1 MIFKVQ
7 GVSDTGDSVTFMVNA
22 ESSEAAGSIAAKRG
36 VKTSKV
42 SPFSEGGEGEDREFG
57 NISAAEARILR
68 DVKDVEASAGPP
80 AALRPS
86 LGGVSEPD
94 VPESEPVTRPMSV
107 SVVGFF
113 AIFLAI
119 LGIVAGAVRLPK
131 LLYGV
136 RPSEAA
142 IKRLK
147 APQRAEAEAKIRT
160 NTFETV
166 ATFGTMGANLL
177 LLVGGFGCLR
187 LRPWARAALSGYM
200 LIMVL
205 LLAATLI
212 VFHMD
217 GVHMMA
223 ASLKAL
229 MPSPWR
235 GHMMVTYIL
244 ALLTPVLFPVATMLI
259 LRHRSAQEAF
269 DRNAYI

>member
-1 MIFKVQ
+1 MIFKVS
-7 GVSDTGDSVTFMVNA
+7 GVSETGESVTFMVNA
-22 ESSEAAGSIAAKRG
+22 DSGEAAGGIAARRG
-36 VKTSKV
+36 VKPSKV
-42 SPFSEGGEGEDREFG
+42 APFSELGEGEDRELG
-57 NISAAEARILR
+57 GVSAANGRILR
-68 DVKDVEASAGPP
+68 DAKDVEASAGPP

-94 VPESEPVTRPMSV
+94 LPEREPVKRPTAV
-107 SVVGFF
+107 TVVGFF
-113 AIFLAI
+113 AIFLAV
-119 LGIVAGAVRLPK
+119 LGIVAGAMRLPK

-136 RPSEAA
+136 KPTEAA
-142 IKRLK
+142 LK
-147 APQRAEAEAKIRT
+147 KLSPPQRAEAEAKMRT
-160 NTFETV
+160 ITFETV
-166 ATFGTMGANLL
+166 ATFSAVGANVL

-223 ASLKAL
+223 ASLKSL

-235 GHMMVTYIL
+235 GHVVLTYVL